1 MDRRSSIQTLLIGSL
16 ATLVLPS
23 CSWFSRD
30 PAVILKNIT
39 LEIRE
44 EDIIAAL
51 CDTLIPETKKQETVI
66 PGALGTQ
73 ALEFSLTMVD
83 DCYEPKKQQKFVK
96 GLKEF
101 DLLCEQK
108 LGNAFHKLEAN
119 EKLTFLRTIATGD
132 NIPSDITFFFQNLRQ
147 LTIRSYT
154 QSEFYLTKVQEYK
167 LVPGVFY
174 GCVKVVS

>member
-44 EDIIAAL
+44 EDIIAAI

-73 ALEFSLTMVD
+73 ALEFLLTMVD
-83 DCYEPKKQQKFVK
+83 DCYAPKQQQKFVK

-108 LGNAFHKLEAN
+108 LGNSFHKLEAD
-119 EKLTFLRTIATGD
+119 EKLAFLRTVATGD
-132 NIPSDITFFFQNLRQ
+132 SIPSDITFFFQNLRQ

-154 QSEFYLTKVQEYK
+154 HSEFYLTKVQEYK